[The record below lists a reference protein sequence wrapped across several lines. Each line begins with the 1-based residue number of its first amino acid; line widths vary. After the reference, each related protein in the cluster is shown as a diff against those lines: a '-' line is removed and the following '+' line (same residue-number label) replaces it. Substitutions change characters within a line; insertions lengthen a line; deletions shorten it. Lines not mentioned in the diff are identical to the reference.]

1 MQNRELQGSYI
12 QAVAESYESQGS
24 MDRKFSEMPLPQHGL
39 ISWIHPYWIGTG
51 RLQKI
56 GLRGGVSRRGVS
68 KDFRRK
74 MILAQTWIVKG
85 ERNLIA

>member
-39 ISWIHPYWIGTG
+39 VDGHI
-51 RLQKI
+51 RI
-56 GLRGGVSRRGVS
+56 GLELVGFKR
-68 KDFRRK
+68 
-74 MILAQTWIVKG
+74 
-85 ERNLIA
+85 

>member
-39 ISWIHPYWIGTG
+39 MSWSHPYWIGTG

-56 GLRGGVSRRGVS
+56 GLRGALAGVG
-68 KDFRRK
+68 FRK
-74 MILAQTWIVKG
+74 IFAGK
-85 ERNLIA
+85 